1 MPASG
6 FRRALD
12 AITSWPGYPAV
23 PVDVM
28 QGYRL
33 MADEAADQWTGALPT
48 HVFVQGGVGGAAAA
62 VSMQMRARYA
72 LPPALVG

>member
-1 MPASG
+1 
-6 FRRALD
+6 
-12 AITSWPGYPAV
+12 V

-48 HVFVQGGVGGAAAA
+48 HVFVQGGGGGAPPAAA